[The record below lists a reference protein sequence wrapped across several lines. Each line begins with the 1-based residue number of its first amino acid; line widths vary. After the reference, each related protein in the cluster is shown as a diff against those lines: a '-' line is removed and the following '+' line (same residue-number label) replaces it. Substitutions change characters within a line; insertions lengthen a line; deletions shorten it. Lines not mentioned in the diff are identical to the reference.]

1 VGGRAFIWKRKM
13 RAGSTLAIFDS
24 FCDSISITNSAS
36 PLNGFPPGQGLKS
49 GGNKFGM
56 VASTIQFLTADANNG
71 DPKKRLKSLLF
82 TTKAL
87 SHKDTKG
94 KKLGD
99 FGSW

>member
-1 VGGRAFIWKRKM
+1 M

-56 VASTIQFLTADANNG
+56 VASTIQFLTAD
-71 DPKKRLKSLLF
+71 
-82 TTKAL
+82 T
-87 SHKDTKG
+87 
-94 KKLGD
+94 
-99 FGSW
+99 